1 MYNDSGSA
9 NGVEPEK
16 YMIPEKH
23 QAVIV
28 KLATAGRYGLM
39 IMLAL
44 FFILPILYMVSSS
57 LKPYPQILQDSSSL
71 RAVLPVGEISLINY
85 IAAFR
90 HVPLARFLFNSILVT
105 SVTVLSGL
113 FVNSLAGFA
122 LSRLRW
128 KGQKIVLAVIIA
140 TIIIP
145 FETIAIPL
153 ILIVNNLPWIGAEG
167 ISAGW
172 FNSYQVQIIPFIA
185 DAFSIFLFFQFFK
198 ALPDEIFDSARIDG
212 ANWFQIFLRI
222 VIPISGPVFATAA
235 ILRIL
240 AMWNQYLWPSMVVQT
255 DEFRTLMVGFGYF
268 WGPDG
273 VSMAYLTI
281 TTIPILIL
289 FFAFQRY
296 FIKGAGLFQ
305 IRG

>member
-1 MYNDSGSA
+1 MIPDLLA
-9 NGVEPEK
+9 GVEPEK
-16 YMIPEKH
+16 HMIADKRRCIIH
-23 QAVIV
+23 KVAI
-28 KLATAGRYGLM
+28 AGRYGLM

-57 LKPYPQILQDSSSL
+57 LKPYPQILQDSSTL
-71 RAVLPVGEISLINY
+71 RAVLPVGEISLMNY
-85 IAAFR
+85 VNAFR

-105 SVTVLSGL
+105 SITVISSL

-128 KGQKIVLAVIIA
+128 KGQKIALAVIIA
-140 TIIIP
+140 TIIVP

-153 ILIVNNLPWIGAEG
+153 ILIVNNLPWIGADG

-198 ALPDEIFDSARIDG
+198 AMPDEIFDAARIDG

-222 VIPISGPVFATAA
+222 TVPISGPVFATAA

-240 AMWNQYLWPSMVVQT
+240 AMWNQYLWPSMVLQT

-273 VSMAYLTI
+273 MSMAYLTV

-296 FIKGAGLFQ
+296 FIKGAGSFQ

>member
-1 MYNDSGSA
+1 MIPDQQTGF
-9 NGVEPEK
+9 EPEK

-23 QAVIV
+23 QGVFLKVAI
-28 KLATAGRYGLM
+28 AGRYGLM

-57 LKPYPQILQDSSSL
+57 LKPYPQILQDSSTL
-71 RAVLPVGEISLINY
+71 RAVLPVGEISLLNY

-128 KGQKIVLAVIIA
+128 KGQRLALAVIIA

-153 ILIVNNLPWIGAEG
+153 ILIVNSLPWIGAEG

-198 ALPDEIFDSARIDG
+198 ALPDELFDAARIDG

-222 VIPISGPVFATAA
+222 IVPISGPVFATAA

-296 FIKGAGLFQ
+296 FIKGAGSFQ